1 MSRQE
6 IQETRLLIDVYRDA
20 RMVWET
26 EFERAKLCNPRI
38 EETFRGQV
46 ILGCIE
52 EINTEI
58 NGLRELLTDGV

>member
-6 IQETRLLIDVYRDA
+6 IYETRLLIDVYRDV
-20 RMVWET
+20 RNVWET
-26 EFERAKLCNPRI
+26 EYERAKVCNPKFD
-38 EETFRGQV
+38 ETFRGQV

-58 NGLRELLTDGV
+58 NGLRELLTDAV